1 MLLRPQRIEQVVR
14 GMSSVLTCPLTV
26 KLRKGYHDN
35 KDMAHSLLPGL
46 KSWGAAAVTLHGRTR
61 QQRWAMP
68 LLWPEVM
75 RCCSCDPARQPH
87 LLRWVRALH
96 WPARKTLK
104 WCSVHV
110 RCGAILPH
118 GC

>member
-61 QQRWAMP
+61 QQR
-68 LLWPEVM
+68 
-75 RCCSCDPARQPH
+75 
-87 LLRWVRALH
+87 
-96 WPARKTLK
+96 
-104 WCSVHV
+104 
-110 RCGAILPH
+110 
-118 GC
+118 